1 MNSFFDMSV
10 GDIRECSIKITS
22 RHYLRDIDRFVG
34 HITPPSLFGKNAG
47 ADAAGITDPEDFP
60 EEMSDALDEILT
72 LENKKFGAP
81 LMVND
86 PYAPAEEDDMTDDYP
101 DDDDDAPFTREE
113 LKSRIDRLMQLLFP
127 DEADSDAI
135 IFETRGT
142 IERCIRDGRSVIE
155 VKYIEDESMDDT
167 ETVVRFDP
175 SRPRSALI
183 SHAGSVVS
191 TLILEEGV
199 RHITVYETPIMP
211 FEIAVYTKKCRGG
224 FTVDGG
230 TLSLDYL
237 LELRGADLQR
247 TVMTI
252 EATSL
257 SGS

>member
-22 RHYLRDIDRFVG
+22 RHYLRDIDRFSG
-34 HITPPSLFGKNAG
+34 YSTSPSLFGKTARTDT
-47 ADAAGITDPEDFP
+47 ADAVDPEDFP
-60 EEMSDALDEILT
+60 EEMSDALDEILS

-86 PYAPAEEDDMTDDYP
+86 PYAPVEDDDMTDDYP
-101 DDDDDAPFTREE
+101 DDDDAPVTREE

-183 SHAGSVVS
+183 NHSGSVVS